1 MSKHWLV
8 PGLLT
13 VAFSVMFSAVGCD
26 ALNDFRTKPGEVY
39 YGQVIGSDSAEDAP
53 SFIREGFASRTEM
66 ELTFD
71 PQRAALL
78 LDAGTG
84 SHGRD
89 HDAEAAPGTLHTFQ
103 CPADDA
109 MCEKAARR
117 QGDFDHAALE
127 SIARLTHDPLSH
139 YDFPGGGRLRNYIF
153 GARFSTTVG
162 ARVLQRYAMVFLSL
176 MENGK
181 VEVRVIAPSVL
192 GDDGKTELTPELF
205 GVFALQRR
213 KL

>member
-1 MSKHWLV
+1 MSKHWLL
-8 PGLLT
+8 PGLLLF
-13 VAFSVMFSAVGCD
+13 AFPVIFSGVGCN

-53 SFIREGFASRTEM
+53 SFIRSGFASRTTM

-71 PQRAALL
+71 PQLAARQ
-78 LDAGTG
+78 LDAGEG
-84 SHGRD
+84 GGGRGRD
-89 HDAEAAPGTLHTFQ
+89 ADAVPGTLHTFQ

-109 MCEKAARR
+109 LCKKADRR
-117 QGDFDHAALE
+117 PGDFNHAPLE
-127 SIARLTHDPLSH
+127 SIARLTNDPLSH

-153 GARFSTTVG
+153 GARFSTSIGT
-162 ARVLQRYAMVFLSL
+162 RKLLRYAMVFLSL

-192 GDDGKTELTPELF
+192 DDDGQTELTPELF
-205 GVFALQRR
+205 GVFALERR
-213 KL
+213 KT